1 MKKAETIKSLIKKNE
16 TPFSEKVITYAL
28 YKKCV
33 EKGSK
38 VFIRFSHNSTVKQDR
53 DWDYWTGTDID
64 LLEITKEGTVIGYEI
79 KGMKK
84 YKGRY
89 EPPRLYEG
97 LDQAMGY
104 LNLPFV
110 IQKGN
115 SKLKFDGGGFDFV
128 YLVHARNEVE
138 FLECEKRIFDLVS
151 IGFII
156 ATPDGEF
163 SVVKKASENPIQ
175 SKEAKQHFLNN
186 LDSLKKFSLESK
198 IFKKIQ
204 EIGKGYFK
212 ESRISEA
219 KGF

>member
-1 MKKAETIKSLIKKNE
+1 MKQSNQI
-16 TPFSEKVITYAL
+16 PFSEKLVTYAL
-28 YKKCV
+28 CKKCV
-33 EKGSK
+33 EKESK
-38 VFIRFSHNSTVKQDR
+38 VFVRFSHNLNIKQDR
-53 DWDYWTGTDID
+53 EWNYWTGTDID
-64 LLEITKEGTVIGYEI
+64 FLEITKERTIIGYEI

-84 YKGRY
+84 YKGTY
-89 EPPRLYEG
+89 ESPCLYEG

-110 IQKGN
+110 MQKGN
-115 SKLKFDGGGFDFV
+115 SNPTFDGGVFDFV
-128 YLVHARNEVE
+128 YLVHARNAVE
-138 FLECEKRIFDLVS
+138 FPEYEKRIFDLVS

-212 ESRISEA
+212 ESRTSEA
-219 KGF
+219 KSI

>member
-1 MKKAETIKSLIKKNE
+1 MKQSNQI
-16 TPFSEKVITYAL
+16 PFGEKVVTYAL
-28 YKKCV
+28 CKKCV

-38 VFIRFSHNSTVKQDR
+38 VFIRFSHNLTIKQDR

-64 LLEITKEGTVIGYEI
+64 FLEITKERIIIGYEI

-89 EPPRLYEG
+89 EPSRLYEG
-97 LDQAMGY
+97 LDQTMGY

-110 IQKGN
+110 KQKGN
-115 SKLKFDGGGFDFV
+115 SKLKFDGGAFDFV

-138 FLECEKRIFDLVS
+138 FLECEKRIFDIVP

-156 ATPDGEF
+156 ATPDGKFEI
-163 SVVKKASENPIQ
+163 VKKASKNPIQ

-186 LDSLKKFSLESK
+186 LDSLKKFSLKSK

-204 EIGKGYFK
+204 EIGKCYFK
-212 ESRISEA
+212 ESRKSET
-219 KGF
+219 KEI